1 MHEPLTHEDNL
12 AALQEAYVRVDKERE
27 AAVLMAAHLTHELRT
42 PLNGVIG
49 MAQLLIGTPLNR
61 EQEEMVNLLLE
72 AGENLLELVNNV
84 LDLSKIE
91 SKAMD
96 LDEAAFE
103 LHHVIE
109 SALDMVSRTATENHV
124 YLTYEIDQAIPETL
138 IGDTLRIRQIL
149 VNLLG
154 NAVRFTENGDI
165 HIKAVLDSTL
175 NDQCLLS
182 LHVTDTGT
190 GISQK
195 KLETLFL
202 PYLSS
207 DRKSR
212 ISTGLGLVISRRL
225 ARIMGGDIKVESQE
239 GKGSTFSVTLTL
251 RNGHPDVR
259 HGTVLLAG
267 RVALLLE
274 PHLPTA
280 RQLKSLLDRAGVEV
294 HLAKTLEE
302 ALACLHQSEID
313 VLLVSMGFTEQDFNR
328 SSQWL
333 SSLVALIY
341 PGRIIELST
350 LGQFKSAVSN
360 NTLSRPVRRE
370 ALFSAFVEA
379 LRRIEVPPEDVM
391 SPNTSTTS
399 TNSNQLRVLL
409 AEDNLINQKVAIR
422 ILSTLGYNA
431 DVVENGLDAVHA
443 VENNPYDLILMDI
456 MMPVM
461 DGLEATRRIR
471 GLPLK
476 HQPRIVA
483 VTANALVGDRE
494 RCLAAGMDDYLP
506 KPLRVDDLARM
517 IRQMAPAFESS
528 PQKDSEGPSYIELD
542 ALRDLRNSIGEED
555 FDFFDSLVSDFLVDA
570 GQIVSE
576 MRASLRE
583 GRMQD
588 LKRAAHTLKSSS
600 AMFGALDLSKSC
612 AVLEDAT
619 GKTDMQLC
627 IEMTAKIPEMLSLV
641 HRDLTTL
648 RSSRYAI
655 L

>member
-1 MHEPLTHEDNL
+1 MHEPLTPEEHV
-12 AALQEAYVRVDKERE
+12 AVLQEAMVSLEKERE
-27 AAVLMAAHLTHELRT
+27 SAVAMAAHLSHELRT

-91 SKAMD
+91 SKALA
-96 LDEAAFE
+96 LDSVAFE

-109 SALDMVSRTATENHV
+109 SALDMVSRTATEHHV
-124 YLTYEIDQAIPETL
+124 YLTYEIDPAIPETL

-165 HIKAVLDSTL
+165 HVKAELVAMHMDQCTL
-175 NDQCLLS
+175 N

-190 GISQK
+190 GIPPQK
-195 KLETLFL
+195 LDTLFL

-207 DRKSR
+207 DRQSR
-212 ISTGLGLVISRRL
+212 GGTGLGLVISRRL
-225 ARIMGGDIKVESQE
+225 ARIMGGDISVVSQE
-239 GKGSTFSVTLTL
+239 GKGSTFTVTLNL
-251 RNGHPDVR
+251 KNGRPDVR

-274 PHLPTA
+274 THQPTA
-280 RQLKSLLDRAGVEV
+280 QQLKSLLNRAGMDV
-294 HLAKTLEE
+294 HLSTTLEE
-302 ALACLHQSEID
+302 ATEFLHHTKPD
-313 VLLVSMGFTEQDFNR
+313 ALLVSMGFTDSEFNR
-328 SSQWL
+328 STQWL
-333 SSLVALIY
+333 SSLVALIS
-341 PGRIIELST
+341 PGRIIELNS
-350 LGQFKSAVSN
+350 LGQFRNAVSN

-370 ALFSAFVEA
+370 ALYSAFVEA
-379 LRRIEVPPEDVM
+379 LRFTQAPHSEDM
-391 SPNTSTTS
+391 STPSTTATSAS
-399 TNSNQLRVLL
+399 TLKVLL

-422 ILSTLGYNA
+422 ILSTLGYKA
-431 DVVENGLDAVHA
+431 DVVENGAEAVHS
-443 VENNPYDLILMDI
+443 VESSPYDLILMDI

-476 HQPRIVA
+476 RQPRIVA
-483 VTANALVGDRE
+483 VTANALVGDKE

-517 IRQMAPAFESS
+517 IRQIAPSETSNVQQESLS
-528 PQKDSEGPSYIELD
+528 PSVIELD

-570 GQIVSE
+570 AQIVSE
-576 MRASLRE
+576 MRSSLRE
-583 GRMQD
+583 NRMLD

-600 AMFGALDLSKSC
+600 AMFGALELSASC
-612 AVLEDAT
+612 AKLEHAT
-619 GKTDMQLC
+619 NVEDLETC
-627 IEMTAKIPEMLSLV
+627 IELTVKIPEMLALV
-641 HRDLTTL
+641 HRDLSSL
-648 RSSRYAI
+648 RAKRYDA

>member
-1 MHEPLTHEDNL
+1 MHEPLTSEEHL
-12 AALQEAYVRVDKERE
+12 AVLQEALVSLEKERE
-27 AAVLMAAHLTHELRT
+27 SAVAMAAHLSHELRT

-91 SKAMD
+91 SKALA
-96 LDEAAFE
+96 LDAVAFE

-109 SALDMVSRTATENHV
+109 SALDMVSRTATEHHV
-124 YLTYEIDQAIPETL
+124 YLTYEIDPAIPETL

-165 HIKAVLDSTL
+165 HIKAVLQGMQG
-175 NDQCLLS
+175 DQCMLV
-182 LHVTDTGT
+182 LHVSDTGT
-190 GISQK
+190 GIPHH

-202 PYLSS
+202 PYISS
-207 DRKSR
+207 DRQSR
-212 ISTGLGLVISRRL
+212 GGTGLGLVISRRL
-225 ARIMGGDIKVESQE
+225 ARIMGGDISVESRE
-239 GKGSTFSVTLTL
+239 GQGSTFSVALTL
-251 RNGHPDVR
+251 KNGHPDVR

-267 RVALLLE
+267 RVALILE
-274 PHLPTA
+274 THQPTA
-280 RQLKSLLDRAGVEV
+280 QQLSSLLDRAGMEV
-294 HLAKTLEE
+294 HKATSLEE
-302 ALACLHQSEID
+302 AVDCLQRTPID
-313 VLLVSMGFTEQDFNR
+313 VLLVSMGFTDKEFSR
-328 SSQWL
+328 SSHWL
-333 SSLVALIY
+333 SSLVALIS
-341 PGRIIELST
+341 PGRIIELNS
-350 LGQFKSAVSN
+350 LGQFKSAVST

-370 ALFSAFVEA
+370 ALYSAFVEA
-379 LRRIEVPPEDVM
+379 LRHAQVPPSEDM
-391 SPNTSTTS
+391 STSSSSTTPGS
-399 TNSNQLRVLL
+399 TLKVLL

-431 DVVENGLDAVHA
+431 DVVENGSEAVHS
-443 VENNPYDLILMDI
+443 VEKNPYDLILMDI

-476 HQPRIVA
+476 RQPRIVA
-483 VTANALVGDRE
+483 VTANALVGDKE

-517 IRQMAPAFESS
+517 IRQMAPSDATASK
-528 PQKDSEGPSYIELD
+528 QDSRAPSVIELD

-570 GQIVSE
+570 GQIVAE
-576 MRASLRE
+576 MRSSLRE
-583 GRMQD
+583 GRTLD

-600 AMFGALDLSKSC
+600 AMFGALDLSKAC
-612 AVLEDAT
+612 FQLEQAT
-619 GKTDMQLC
+619 SSEDMEVC
-627 IEMTAKIPEMLSLV
+627 IELTSKIPEMLALV
-641 HRDLTTL
+641 HRDLSAL
-648 RSSRYAI
+648 RAKRYEG

>member
-1 MHEPLTHEDNL
+1 MSLE
-12 AALQEAYVRVDKERE
+12 KERE
-27 AAVLMAAHLTHELRT
+27 SAVAMAAHLSHELRT

-91 SKAMD
+91 SKALS
-96 LDEAAFE
+96 LDSVAFE

-109 SALDMVSRTATENHV
+109 SALDMVSRTATEHHV
-124 YLTYEIDQAIPETL
+124 YLTYEIDSAIPETL

-154 NAVRFTENGDI
+154 NAVRFTENGHI
-165 HIKAVLDSTL
+165 HIKAVLDATHG
-175 NDQCLLS
+175 DQCRLI
-182 LHVTDTGT
+182 LHVADTGT
-190 GISQK
+190 GIPQH
-195 KLETLFL
+195 KLESLFL

-207 DRKSR
+207 DRHSR
-212 ISTGLGLVISRRL
+212 GGTGLGLVISRRL
-225 ARIMGGDIKVESQE
+225 ARIMGGDITVESQE
-239 GKGSTFSVTLTL
+239 GVGSTFSVSLML

-267 RVALLLE
+267 RVALILE
-274 PHLPTA
+274 THTPTA
-280 RQLKSLLDRAGVEV
+280 HQLKSLLDRAGMEV
-294 HLAKTLEE
+294 HLATALPEAVETL
-302 ALACLHQSEID
+302 QRTPID
-313 VLLVSMGFTEQDFNR
+313 VLLVSMGFTDQEFSQ
-328 SSQWL
+328 SSEWL
-333 SSLVALIY
+333 HSLVSLIS
-341 PGRIIELST
+341 PGRIIELNS
-350 LGQFKSAVSN
+350 LGQFRNAVSA

-370 ALFSAFVEA
+370 ALYSAFVEA
-379 LRRIEVPPEDVM
+379 LRHTPAPLSEDM
-391 SPNTSTTS
+391 STTS
-399 TNSNQLRVLL
+399 PPTVSVNKLKVLL

-431 DVVENGLDAVHA
+431 DVVENGAEAVHS
-443 VENNPYDLILMDI
+443 VEKHAYDLILMDI

-471 GLPLK
+471 SLPLSR
-476 HQPRIVA
+476 QPRIVA
-483 VTANALVGDRE
+483 VTANALVGDKE
-494 RCLAAGMDDYLP
+494 RCLSAGMDDYLP

-517 IRQMAPAFESS
+517 IRQIAPAE
-528 PQKDSEGPSYIELD
+528 PSTPKQDTSMPSVIELD

-576 MRASLRE
+576 MRSSLRE
-583 GRMQD
+583 GRILD

-600 AMFGALDLSKSC
+600 AMFGALELSKSC
-612 AVLEDAT
+612 FQLEQAT
-619 GKTDMQLC
+619 NHEDMDTC
-627 IEMTAKIPEMLSLV
+627 IELTAKIPEMLALV
-641 HRDLTTL
+641 HRDLSAL
-648 RSSRYAI
+648 RAKRYEG